1 MSEHNM
7 RRRVLAR
14 GAAAMAALA
23 LFGGPAVAADFPSR
37 QIELIVPFQ
46 PGGGTDG
53 VARAFAEAARTHIP
67 RSIVVLNKPGASGA
81 IG

>member
-1 MSEHNM
+1 
-7 RRRVLAR
+7 
-14 GAAAMAALA
+14 MAALA

-67 RSIVVLNKPGASGA
+67 RSIVVLNKPAPAAPSAGPR
-81 IG
+81 

>member
-1 MSEHNM
+1 
-7 RRRVLAR
+7 
-14 GAAAMAALA
+14 MAALA
-23 LFGGPAVAADFPSR
+23 LFGGQAMAADFPSR

-53 VARAFAEAARTHIP
+53 VARLRRGARTHIP
-67 RSIVVLNKPGASGA
+67 RSIVVLNKPGASS